1 MPKTKKTPLKSITK
15 SKSSINKTIAKK
27 KKKII
32 KNFRSISIQI
42 NGKNILAYAIKDGSR
57 AFYINGK
64 GEIKKLLNDDRVL
77 ARINEINKK
86 DGEDTWEDFFEE
98 KKPLTPKEKTPTPKK
113 KTPTPK
119 KKTPTPKP
127 KRKTTP
133 KPKRKTTPKPKRK
146 TTPKPKRKTIP
157 KPKQKT
163 IQK

>member
-27 KKKII
+27 KKDII

-119 KKTPTPKP
+119 
-127 KRKTTP
+127 
-133 KPKRKTTPKPKRK
+133 PKRKTTPKPKRK